1 MLFPKDLRLLLAAG
15 AYLWRSRFA
24 GQISSEPSHPTRSAS
39 LSCLSCLFRKTTR
52 SPGGAWAPCDTFR
65 ATMRLSIRLGGAEI
79 NMKDFNRS
87 LKKTLAIGA
96 LTALGALAA
105 VIALSQSGAATAAQT
120 GSAHRVAAHAV
131 ATAMSVPVK
140 TYGVKTAP
148 ITMEAFTDYQCP
160 ACRAL
165 FENALKPMI
174 NDYVAS
180 GKVYLI
186 HHDFPL
192 ASHQYSGQAAR
203 WANAAASVGE
213 FGPVETALFD
223 NQPRWEADGNISKWV
238 SGAMSP
244 ADFERVQ
251 NIMKSCTT
259 PAPQASTPD
268 ADPLA
273 KSGRGCPVDQ
283 YIAPDIKAGFSVP
296 VNYTPTY
303 IIYYQGR
310 KLATSSDVV
319 SWPILKQLF
328 DSLLRQ

>member
-1 MLFPKDLRLLLAAG
+1 
-15 AYLWRSRFA
+15 
-24 GQISSEPSHPTRSAS
+24 
-39 LSCLSCLFRKTTR
+39 
-52 SPGGAWAPCDTFR
+52 
-65 ATMRLSIRLGGAEI
+65 MRDSIT
-79 NMKDFNRS
+79 S
-87 LKKTLAIGA
+87 LKIGFAICA
-96 LTALGALAA
+96 IFAAAALAF
-105 VIALSQSGAATAAQT
+105 IAPGKPAAAAPAQT
-120 GSAHRVAAHAV
+120 ASAHKVAAHAV
-131 ATAMSVPVK
+131 VPAMSAPVK
-140 TYGVKTAP
+140 TYGTKNAP

-165 FENALKPMI
+165 FESALKPMI

-192 ASHQYSGQAAR
+192 AMHQYSGQAAR

-213 FGPVETALFD
+213 FGPVESALFD
-223 NQPRWEADGNISKWV
+223 NQPSWEADGNIAKWV

-244 ADFERVQ
+244 ADFQRVQ
-251 NIMKSCTT
+251 SIMKSCTS

-268 ADPLA
+268 VDPLA
-273 KSGRGCPVDQ
+273 KSGHGCPVDQ
-283 YIAPDIKAGFSVP
+283 YIAPDIKAGFTVP

-303 IIYYQGR
+303 IIFYKGQ